1 LRWTLSKLRK
11 AIGGDYILADRQEIT
26 FNLESDYWLDVADFE
41 AGQFELF
48 RGEFLEGLHLRDA
61 LRFEDWLLFERE
73 RLRGSYQS
81 ALSQRLGEWES
92 RGDYQAVVAT
102 GHQLLRLDNLREEWY
117 RALMRAYAR
126 QGQREA
132 ALAQFELCCQI
143 LETELGV
150 QPGAET
156 FALAEA
162 IRQDQIE
169 TTEDFSPAPPHTLG
183 VPPQPTPFIGRE
195 EELAALDD
203 LITSPELRLVTI
215 VGLGGIGKTRLAI
228 QAATESLD
236 FFNDG
241 VCFVPLAP
249 ISSDEFLVATIAES
263 LNFFFRGAGDPQVQL
278 LNHLREKATLL
289 VLDNFEHILDGATLL
304 SEIVLAAPQI
314 KLLVTSRERLNLREE
329 WVFELEG
336 MTFPASDADQISKVG
351 RYPSAETS
359 EVSEATYSA
368 VQLFEQRARQAR
380 ADFDLTA
387 EYPAVVRICQLTNGM
402 PLGLELAATWVKL
415 MSCQEIAVE
424 LAQNLDFLAISMRNV
439 PERHRSLRAVFEHSW
454 QLLYPE
460 EQAVFREL
468 SVFRGG
474 FTREAAEQVTGASL
488 PLLSALV
495 DKSLLGRNVAGRYDV
510 HELLRQYGG
519 EKLLEAGETERIRD
533 RHLAFFLKLAE
544 EAEPEL
550 EGSEQVT
557 WLNRLEIEH
566 DNLRA
571 AVGWSRTAKD
581 TAEESLRLTGSLGSF
596 WDMHGFLSEGRE
608 HLSAAL
614 SRAEASDRTAVRAK
628 ALDQA
633 ARLAYEQG
641 DYPAVRVLL
650 EEGLSIYRELDPT
663 DRLGL
668 AHALRMLGI
677 TEIGAGNYTK
687 ASSLLREALGT
698 MRELNDQRGIA
709 RALWQ
714 LGWCAIRSGDYE
726 GAVEYFAEPLSYY
739 RQTGDKNG
747 LSYVLS
753 GLGEV
758 ALRQGDY
765 ERATALLEESL
776 VLRREVGDKWGV
788 AVSLGNFAWV
798 ALRRDDLE
806 QAVTL
811 LAESMTLRHEIGDVG
826 GITWCLEKFAEIA
839 LTRGQAASAPP
850 RDEDFRRAARLFGAA
865 EALRAP
871 SGSAIDLVD
880 QAEYERQL
888 AIVRAQL
895 DEADFGAAWA
905 EGQAMTLERA
915 VVYALAE

>member
-1 LRWTLSKLRK
+1 VT
-11 AIGGDYILADRQEIT
+11 
-26 FNLESDYWLDVADFE
+26 DFE
-41 AGQFELF
+41 AGQSDLY
-48 RGEFLEGLHLRDA
+48 RGDFLEGLNVRDA
-61 LRFEDWLLFERE
+61 LGFEEWTLFERE
-73 RLRGSYQS
+73 RLKVV
-81 ALSQRLGEWES
+81 
-92 RGDYQAVVAT
+92 YQAALTRRLETSESGGDDQAVIETA
-102 GHQLLRLDNLREEWY
+102 QKLLRLDNLREAWY

-143 LETELGV
+143 LEAELDV
-150 QPGAET
+150 EPGAET

-162 IRQDQIE
+162 IRQGQLE
-169 TTEDFSPAPPHTLG
+169 TTEGFFPAPPHTLG

-203 LITSPELRLVTI
+203 LLTNPELRLVTI
-215 VGLGGIGKTRLAI
+215 VGLGGMGKSRLAI
-228 QAATESLD
+228 QAATESLGI
-236 FFNDG
+236 FNDG

-249 ISSDEFLVATIAES
+249 ISSDEFLVATIAEA
-263 LNFFFRGAGDPQVQL
+263 LNFSLRGAGDPQVQL
-278 LNHLREKATLL
+278 LNHLREKAILL

-304 SEIVLAAPQI
+304 SEIVLAAPQV

-336 MTFPASDADQISKVG
+336 LTFPESGADQTSKVG
-351 RYPSAETS
+351 RHPSAETS
-359 EVSEATYSA
+359 EVSEASYSA

-380 ADFDLTA
+380 ANFDLTA
-387 EYPAVVRICQLTNGM
+387 EYPAVVRICRLTNGM

-454 QLLYPE
+454 QLLSPE
-460 EQAVFREL
+460 EQAVFRKL

-495 DKSLLGRNVAGRYDV
+495 DKSLLGRNAAGRYDV

-519 EKLLEAGETERIRD
+519 EKLREAAETERIRG

-544 EAEPEL
+544 EAELGL
-550 EGSEQVT
+550 EGLGQVT
-557 WLNRLEIEH
+557 WLNRLEIDH

-571 AVGWSRTAKD
+571 AVGWSRTAED
-581 TAEESLRLTGSLGSF
+581 TAELGLRLTGSLSPF
-596 WDMHGFLSEGRE
+596 WDMHGFLGEGRE

-628 ALDQA
+628 ALFGA
-633 ARLAYEQG
+633 ADLAYEQS
-641 DYPAVRVLL
+641 DYPVVRVLL
-650 EEGLSIYRELDPT
+650 EESLSIYRELEPT
-663 DRLGL
+663 DRPGL
-668 AHALRMLGI
+668 AHALRLLGSA
-677 TEIGAGNYTK
+677 EVGAGNYTK
-687 ASSLLREALGT
+687 ASSLYEEALGIF
-698 MRELNDQRGIA
+698 RELNDLRGIA

-714 LGWCAIRSGDYE
+714 FGWCTMRSGDYE
-726 GAVEYFAEPLSYY
+726 GAVQYFAEPLQFY
-739 RQTGDKNG
+739 RQSGDKNG

-765 ERATALLEESL
+765 GRATALLEESL
-776 VLRREVGDKWGV
+776 ALRREVGDKWGV
-788 AVSLGNFAWV
+788 AVSLGSLAWV
-798 ALRRDDLE
+798 ALRWDDLKG
-806 QAVTL
+806 AVTL
-811 LAESMTLRHEIGDVG
+811 LAESLALRHEIGDVG
-826 GITWCLEKFAEIA
+826 GIAWCLEKFAEIA
-839 LTRGQAASAPP
+839 LTTGQAASATR
-850 RDEDFRRAARLFGAA
+850 RDEDFRRAARLFGVA

-871 SGSAIDLVD
+871 SGSVIDLVD
-880 QAEYERQL
+880 QPEYERQL
-888 AIVRAQL
+888 ATVHTQL
-895 DEADFGAAWA
+895 DDADFGAAWA
-905 EGQAMTLERA
+905 EGQAMTLEQA
-915 VVYALAE
+915 VAYALAD